1 MLVVAH
7 PGHELRVHGW
17 LEQARPQV
25 WVLTDGS
32 GNGERGRL
40 ASTAR
45 LLARAGAVPGAI
57 FGRLS
62 DRGAYTLMMEG
73 DVTTAAAL
81 VDELASALVE
91 QQVDYVA
98 GDACEGFNPVHDLC
112 RLVIDAAIVVARRRS
127 GRAVDDFEFALEA
140 GPQWQGG
147 GAEIQW
153 QLDEAA
159 LARKLQAAR
168 DYPELAAEVERAVAS
183 FGEHAFACER
193 LFRVEPFATLSSRFD
208 GQPGYERHG
217 EARVAAGLYAEVLR
231 HRRHFAPLAD
241 AIIARAQ
248 GSG

>member
-1 MLVVAH
+1 MVAH

-17 LEQARPQV
+17 LEQAQPQV

-45 LLARAGAVPGAI
+45 LLARAGATPGAI

-62 DRGAYTLMMEG
+62 DRGAYPLIMEG
-73 DVTTAAAL
+73 DAPALAALVEELAAAL
-81 VDELASALVE
+81 VD

-112 RLVIDAAIVVARRRS
+112 RLVIDAAVVLARRRS
-127 GRAVDDFEFALEA
+127 GRSVNDFEFALEG

-147 GAEIQW
+147 GGEVQW
-153 QLDEAA
+153 QLDEDA
-159 LARKLQAAR
+159 LARKLRAAR

-183 FGEHAFACER
+183 FGEHAFARER

-217 EARVAAGLYAEVLR
+217 EARVAAGLYTQVLR

-241 AIIARAQ
+241 AIVAHAQ
-248 GSG
+248 ESG